1 MSKYGGQLYEWN
13 TDMDVNSKSIP
24 YETQTWDEPTAADRF
39 LKVFTDRF
47 DDKNKYT
54 DRLYNSGKGDKNI
67 NINTN
72 AGNDLAPG
80 MSRIAPDIHIQ
91 QGYIP
96 GEWTMPGTEGKK
108 GFAGT
113 LMRGVGAAFGPV
125 GMVAGNVAAG
135 ATGADYW

>member
-13 TDMDVNSKSIP
+13 TDMDVNAESIP
-24 YETQTWDEPTAADRF
+24 YETQTWGEPTAADRF

-54 DRLYNSGKGDKNI
+54 DRLYNSGKGDRDI

-91 QGYIP
+91 EGYRP
-96 GEWTMPGTEGKK
+96 GEWTMPGTPGKK

-113 LMRGVGAAFGPV
+113 LLRGVGAAFGPV
-125 GMVAGNVAAG
+125 
-135 ATGADYW
+135 

>member
-24 YETQTWDEPTAADRF
+24 YETQTWGEPTAADRF

-54 DRLYNSGKGDKNI
+54 ERLYNSGKEDRDI

-91 QGYIP
+91 QGYKP

-113 LMRGVGAAFGPV
+113 LMRGVGSALGPV

>member
-1 MSKYGGQLYEWN
+1 MN
-13 TDMDVNSKSIP
+13 TDMDVNAEPIP
-24 YETQTWDEPTAADRF
+24 YETQTWGEPTAADRF

-54 DRLYNSGKGDKNI
+54 DRLYNSGKGDRDI

-91 QGYIP
+91 EGYRP
-96 GEWTMPGTEGKK
+96 GEWTMPGTPGKK

-113 LMRGVGAAFGPV
+113 LLRGVGAAFGPV

>member
-13 TDMDVNSKSIP
+13 TDMDVNAKSIP
-24 YETQTWDEPTAADRF
+24 YEAATWGEPTAADRF

-54 DRLYNSGKGDKNI
+54 VRLYNSGKGDRDI

-91 QGYIP
+91 EGYRP
-96 GEWTMPGTEGKK
+96 GEWTMAGTPGKK